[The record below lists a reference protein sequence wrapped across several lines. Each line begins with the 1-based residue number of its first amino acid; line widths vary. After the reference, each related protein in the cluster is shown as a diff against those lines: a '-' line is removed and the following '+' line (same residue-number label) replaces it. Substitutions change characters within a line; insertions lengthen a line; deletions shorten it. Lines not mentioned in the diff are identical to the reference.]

1 MPKSGAAAPR
11 VKQKGGGGATNLKKF
26 LIMAPGLSLTLATLV
41 VAAAAVVGVRGRLS
55 ETVATLFFSACGKM
69 KMLLFVFP

>member
-1 MPKSGAAAPR
+1 
-11 VKQKGGGGATNLKKF
+11 
-26 LIMAPGLSLTLATLV
+26 MAPGLSLTLATLV